1 MPENDD
7 NKNQKMINPVITI
20 YAVVGENDPKFD
32 KNAMD
37 KAIKRIVAH
46 YLPQG
51 VVEIKYSEF
60 SLSPPPPS
68 PDGELH

>member
-1 MPENDD
+1 MPED
-7 NKNQKMINPVITI
+7 NEKKNQRMINPVITI
-20 YAVVGENDPKFD
+20 YAVVGEDDPKFD

-51 VVEIKYSEF
+51 VVEIKYGEF
-60 SLSPPPPS
+60 SLSPPL
-68 PDGELH
+68 PDPNGEVH